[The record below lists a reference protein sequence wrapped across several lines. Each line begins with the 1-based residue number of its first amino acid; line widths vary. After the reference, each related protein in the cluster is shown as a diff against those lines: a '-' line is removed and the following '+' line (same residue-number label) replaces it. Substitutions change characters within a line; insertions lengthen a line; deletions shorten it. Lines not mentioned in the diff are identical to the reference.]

1 MAIDL
6 EALVA
11 QARQL
16 PRPEWARLIARLSEE
31 LAQDTDEPG
40 AQPSTLEE
48 LLRVAKPWQGPSRP
62 VAQEEDQEVTE
73 FIEWRRKQREQ
84 DRELE
89 AKRDARP
96 SEIWGD

>member
-16 PRPEWARLIARLSEE
+16 PRPERARLIARLSEE
-31 LAQDTDEPG
+31 LAQDTREPG

-62 VAQEEDQEVTE
+62 IAREEDQEVTE
-73 FIEWRRKQREQ
+73 FVAWRRQQRQQ

-89 AKRDARP
+89 AKRDARLR
-96 SEIWGD
+96 EIWEE